1 MTFFLAHGSLGVF
14 DELIWLT
21 VAAAFLIMMVYAY
34 IRSRALEDSDFP
46 DDSAPT
52 TDPIDTTDPDSPD
65 RFKLD

>member
-21 VAAAFLIMMVYAY
+21 VAAAFLGMMVYAY
-34 IRSRALEDSDFP
+34 IRSRALEDSDLP
-46 DDSAPT
+46 DDTDTSTSAV
-52 TDPIDTTDPDSPD
+52 DTTNPDSPD